1 MLHSEQAL
9 EEAYHHHKPDEI
21 KGLTQNSINMLTS
34 ALSLHKIPVS
44 AVMTPSTSMYCLYL
58 DSKLDKETRKNILDS
73 GFSRVPIC
81 YSEQYKFVV
90 GILLTKKLISIEP
103 GA

>member
-1 MLHSEQAL
+1 
-9 EEAYHHHKPDEI
+9 
-21 KGLTQNSINMLTS
+21 MLTS
-34 ALSLHKIPVS
+34 ALTLHKIPVS

-73 GFSRVPIC
+73 GYSRVPIC

-90 GILLTKKLISIEP
+90 GILLTKKLVAIEP
-103 GA
+103 SSLTVAEIFV